1 MRDRCCGILVHP
13 TSIPGPFGIGDLGS
27 ETVRFLDWAAEAGQR
42 VWQLLPLGPTGA
54 GYSPYTIQSVFYGNP
69 LLISPRRL
77 EQRGWLPGSVVS
89 QATDAVTDRID
100 FAQLIPWKHRLLRE
114 SWNHFQASAGPDDQR
129 ELDAFVEHPQQAE
142 WIQDLALFAA
152 LKQRFLGR
160 AWP

>member
-54 GYSPYTIQSVFYGNP
+54 GYSPYTIQSGFAGNP

-114 SWNHFQASAGPDDQR
+114 SWNHFQASMATVVTMPSVTSWATSEATFIASARISIPGPSP
-129 ELDAFVEHPQQAE
+129 L
-142 WIQDLALFAA
+142 
-152 LKQRFLGR
+152 
-160 AWP
+160 